1 MAAGAI
7 STSNHPK
14 LLWPGVKGIW
24 GQQYNEHTPEYPD
37 LYDVDSSD
45 KNYEEFLQ
53 ITGFGLAPV
62 KAQGAAAVYD
72 TETQGPVTRMVHAA
86 YALGYIVTH
95 EELSDNLYMEV
106 SSNRARSNARSFRQT
121 KERIAAANFNRA
133 TNTSY
138 LWADGKTM
146 LATDHPNTSG
156 GTFSNKLA
164 VAADL
169 SEASIEDAAIQIMQA
184 TDDRGMLINLMPQ
197 SLHVAPANWFEAT
210 RILNTTLQV
219 GTSNN
224 DINAVKAL
232 GIFPKGV
239 KMNHYFTVP
248 KQWFIRTNIERGK
261 GLVFLQREN
270 MSFERDNDFNT
281 KNALA
286 LGYERYSCGLVDP
299 RAVYGSE
306 GP

>member
-1 MAAGAI
+1 MAGVI

-24 GQQYNEHTPEYPD
+24 GSAYNEHSTEYTD
-37 LYDVDSSD
+37 LYDTDTSD
-45 KNYEEFLQ
+45 KAYEEFVQ
-53 ITGFGLAPV
+53 VTGFGLAPV

-72 TETQGPVTRMVHAA
+72 TETQGPISRFVHAA

-95 EELSDNLYMEV
+95 EELADNLYMEV
-106 SSNRARSNARSFRQT
+106 SSSRAPNNARAFRQT
-121 KERIAAANFNRA
+121 KERVAAAVYNRA
-133 TNTSY
+133 TNASY
-138 LWADGKTM
+138 TYADGKTL

-169 SEASIEDAAIQIMQA
+169 SEASIEDLCIQIMQA
-184 TDDRGMLINLMPQ
+184 TDDRGNLINLMPK

-219 GTSNN
+219 GTANN
-224 DINAVKAL
+224 DISAIRHL
-232 GIFPKGV
+232 GIFPDGV
-239 KMNHYFTVP
+239 KLNHYFTSP
-248 KQWFIRTNIERGK
+248 KAWFVRTNISKGK
-261 GLVFLQREN
+261 GLIFLQREA

-286 LGYERYSCGLVDP
+286 LGYERYSCGIVDP
-299 RAVYGSE
+299 RAIYGTE